1 MKINKFIVSG
11 MALGAMLTAVT
22 PTVANGIVYADDI
35 ISQSTLNS
43 DQEATNNSDKITV
56 NSELS
61 ENSLISNVEIEDTMQ
76 SELIESNDST
86 AIDIQKMTSEQADYF
101 RRVVS
106 ESTKSIENIETGEQ
120 QAVATKYMLG
130 VFDSSSV
137 YYQNLSKAQADMQI
151 ELMEKFGIQPDIRT
165 MLRSSHGL
173 ISVGVLATVINTAL
187 SFITGGSISAYVKKK
202 GWNMLVNQLQSRVAA
217 TIRISQLNKIIG
229 GLSKTIVV
237 VLDPGTY
244 IANLIDNSS
253 YDKIRGN
260 VWIEL
265 T

>member
-1 MKINKFIVSG
+1 
-11 MALGAMLTAVT
+11 MLTAIT

-76 SELIESNDST
+76 SELIESNDNT

-101 RRVVS
+101 RRIVS
-106 ESTKSIENIETGEQ
+106 ESTKSIENIETSEQ

-165 MLRSSHGL
+165 MLRFTHV

>member
-1 MKINKFIVSG
+1 
-11 MALGAMLTAVT
+11 MLTAIT

-76 SELIESNDST
+76 SELIESNDNT

-101 RRVVS
+101 RRIVS
-106 ESTKSIENIETGEQ
+106 ESTKSIENIETSEQ

-165 MLRSSHGL
+165 MLRFTHV
-173 ISVGVLATVINTAL
+173 ISVGVLATVINT
-187 SFITGGSISAYVKKK
+187 AYVKKK